1 VNARVYINGVEGAQ
15 IPVHDRGLMY
25 GDGLFET
32 ILFVGGAAPLWPRH
46 RERLQ
51 WGAARLGIALP
62 PIDAMYAIAQRASGG
77 LERAA
82 VRITIT
88 RGVGERGYAPPVP
101 ATPNWVVSA
110 SAAPAI
116 PPDWY
121 ARGIR
126 VRCCGLRLA
135 AQPLLAGLKH
145 LNRLEQVLARAEWND
160 ADIAEGLLGDSAGHV
175 ISATAANL
183 FAVRGGRLF
192 TPALDECGVAGV
204 SRAEVLAR
212 HDVVVGS
219 LTWNELMHADE
230 IFLTSSLRGI
240 VPVRAIDA
248 QTFAPGAVTQELQ
261 REWRALGL
269 MEWAHG

>member
-1 VNARVYINGVEGAQ
+1 MSGRVYVNGVEGAG
-15 IPVHDRGLMY
+15 IPVHDRGLNY

-32 ILFVGGAAPLWPRH
+32 ILFVDGVAPLWSRH
-46 RERLQ
+46 RERLEA
-51 WGAARLGIALP
+51 GAARLGFPLP
-62 PIDAMYAIAQRASGG
+62 PINALFTVAQQAGSG

-101 ATPNWVVSA
+101 TAPNWIVAASLAPVVA
-110 SAAPAI
+110 
-116 PPDWY
+116 PDWY

-135 AQPLLAGLKH
+135 SQPLLAGLKH
-145 LNRLEQVLARAEWND
+145 LNRLEQVLARAEWSD
-160 ADIAEGLLGDSAGHV
+160 AEIAEGLLGDAAGRV
-175 ISATAANL
+175 IGATAANL
-183 FAVRGGRLF
+183 FVVRGGRVF

-212 HDVVVGS
+212 REVAIGS

-230 IFLTSSLRGI
+230 VFLTSSLRGI
-240 VPVRAIDA
+240 LPVRGIDA
-248 QTFAPGAVTQELQ
+248 QAFAPGAVTRGLQ
-261 REWRALGL
+261 QEWRALGL
-269 MEWAHG
+269 MEPADG

>member
-1 VNARVYINGVEGAQ
+1 VSARVYVNGVEGAQ

-32 ILFVGGAAPLWPRH
+32 ILFVAGAAPLWLRH
-46 RERLQ
+46 RSRLES
-51 WGAARLGIALP
+51 GAAKLGFALP
-62 PIDAMYAIAQRASGG
+62 PIDAMYAIAQRACSG

-110 SAAPAI
+110 SAAPVI

-145 LNRLEQVLARAEWND
+145 LNRLEQVLARAEWDD
-160 ADIAEGLLGDSAGHV
+160 ANIVEGLLGDAAGHV

-183 FAVRGGRLF
+183 FVVRDGRLF

-212 HDVVVGS
+212 REVVVGS

-230 IFLTSSLRGI
+230 VFLTSSLRGI
-240 VPVRAIDA
+240 LPVRAIDA
-248 QTFAPGAVTQELQ
+248 QPFTPGAVTHDLQ
-261 REWRALGL
+261 REWRARGL
-269 MEWAHG
+269 MEPAHG